1 MVHEEEE
8 EEEEELIVH
17 SCQSYV
23 CFELPSVMLKKRT
36 QKFRNNITM
45 NIITLAT
52 IYK

>member
-23 CFELPSVMLKKRT
+23 CFELPSVMWKKT
-36 QKFRNNITM
+36 EKFRNNYNEYYYTCYDI
-45 NIITLAT
+45 
-52 IYK
+52 